1 MVEAQKI
8 MRGGAEEEWKHGLLG
23 LCDNGAGTCLYGWC
37 CGPCAAASARSTL
50 DGSTFFFNCCCVGL
64 VPARNIVRE
73 GYNIK
78 GSACGDILIGICC
91 QQCAAIQL
99 LNETKARGAVGA
111 DSGNGSGGPFKNG
124 LMGCTKSI
132 GTCCFACCCPQIVAS
147 QARSTY
153 DGSDCWF
160 NCLCMPLALT
170 RNVIRQGYHM
180 EGGWMEDCILS
191 ACCAQCVAAQLA
203 YEVADRGP
211 IKSLGK
217 VLAPNQVVPEG
228 AFMVSVPPGAVH
240 GTTLSVTKPSTG
252 QPMLVMVPPGVV
264 AGQQFMVVG

>member
-1 MVEAQKI
+1 MGERELASMV
-8 MRGGAEEEWKHGLLG
+8 GAVDLVPQQARDRHLM
-23 LCDNGAGTCLYGWC
+23 APPFSST
-37 CGPCAAASARSTL
+37 AAASASFLLATLSVEDTTSKEAPAGTFLLAFAVSNVRRFSFSTKPRPVVL
-50 DGSTFFFNCCCVGL
+50 WGPIQATALAAHSRMASWD
-64 VPARNIVRE
+64 VRR
-73 GYNIK
+73 
-78 GSACGDILIGICC
+78 AL
-91 QQCAAIQL
+91 A
-99 LNETKARGAVGA
+99 
-111 DSGNGSGGPFKNG
+111 
-124 LMGCTKSI
+124 
-132 GTCCFACCCPQIVAS
+132 CCFACCCPQIVAS

-180 EGGWMEDCILS
+180 EGGWIEDCVLS
-191 ACCAQCVAAQLA
+191 ACCALCVAAQLA